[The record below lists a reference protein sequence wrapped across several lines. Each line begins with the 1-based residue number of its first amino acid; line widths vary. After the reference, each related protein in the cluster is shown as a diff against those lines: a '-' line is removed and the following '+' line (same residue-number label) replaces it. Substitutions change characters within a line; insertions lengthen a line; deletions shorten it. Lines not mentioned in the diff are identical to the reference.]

1 MYAAGLKVFQKLEE
15 GGGTNVPECKNTSVG
30 NSVRFVTV
38 GGGETRHKCAVVC
51 VRLSAKTGRLG
62 RGGESKM
69 RQVSARHRKSVRSYK
84 IKALASCS

>member
-38 GGGETRHKCAVVC
+38 GGGGKRGTS
-51 VRLSAKTGRLG
+51 VRLSAFACQPKPGDFVEEASERCVKFPLVTGSRCAP
-62 RGGESKM
+62 K
-69 RQVSARHRKSVRSYK
+69 K
-84 IKALASCS
+84 

>member
-38 GGGETRHKCAVVC
+38 GGGGNAAQVCGCLRSPVSQNRET
-51 VRLSAKTGRLG
+51 LSRWRVKDASSFRSSPEVLALLKN
-62 RGGESKM
+62 
-69 RQVSARHRKSVRSYK
+69 KSSN
-84 IKALASCS
+84 